1 VTENAVSL
9 TLVLK
14 KEAERGVRTRR
25 DTLGLIGLG
34 ALLAASVR
42 AQEGQEFPIRA
53 DDGAIIQNFRV
64 PSELDPAALPG
75 IVWKGAKAADV
86 ILYEFIDYN
95 CAFCRKAAK
104 DIDAISAKDLDLR
117 IGIVNNAILSLGS
130 VQAAKVQ
137 QAVLRLKGP
146 LAAYDFHLRMFTK
159 HGPSD
164 GASALRV
171 ARDMGLDSREIEAS
185 ADSALV
191 SEVLSRQAKL
201 AANLG
206 MSMTPSFV
214 IAGIGLLGWPGPITL
229 QSIVS
234 NARKCD
240 HPVCVDKG

>member
-1 VTENAVSL
+1 M
-9 TLVLK
+9 
-14 KEAERGVRTRR
+14 RTRR
-25 DTLGLIGLG
+25 DALRYIGLFP
-34 ALLAASVR
+34 LAAAAR
-42 AQEGQEFPIRA
+42 AQEGQEYKIRA
-53 DDGAIIQNFRV
+53 DDGAPAQNFRI
-64 PSELDPAALPG
+64 PSELDPATLPG

-95 CAFCRKAAK
+95 CAYCRKAAR
-104 DIDAISAKDLDLR
+104 DIDSICANDPDLR
-117 IGIVNNAILSLGS
+117 IGIVNNPILSLGS

-146 LAAYDFHLRMFTK
+146 LAAYNFHMRMFTK

-164 GASALRV
+164 RASALGV
-171 ARDMGLDSREIEAS
+171 ARDMGLDSHEVEGS
-185 ADSALV
+185 GDSAV
-191 SEVLSRQAKL
+191 VAEVLSRQTKL

-214 IAGIGLLGWPGPITL
+214 IAGIGLLGWPGPVSL

-240 HPVCVDKG
+240 HPVCGDKG